1 MINKI
6 NGIEENFNGNME
18 YLKKYIKGLKEV
30 ATNSLQ
36 EKLPNGEKVVEE
48 NHDEK
53 KRNLNHDF
61 IERNVGLKTHDIPK
75 THMRNF
81 D

>member
-6 NGIEENFNGNME
+6 NGIEEKLNGNME
-18 YLKKYIKGLKEV
+18 YLKKYIEGLKEV
-30 ATNSLQ
+30 GINSLQ

-48 NHDEK
+48 AHDEK
-53 KRNLNHDF
+53 KRNLHQDF
-61 IERNVGLKTHDIPK
+61 IETNVGLKTHHIRK
-75 THMRNF
+75 TFMRNF